1 MFSFVVSILVFSGS
15 KQSVQTS
22 SRMIKDIYVKGN
34 WWGNLYFLEPLHFL
48 TWDNWDLFIEALLS
62 VLVTL
67 LLRVPF
73 SCVGVLSDIHLEV
86 PPLQEVVH
94 PFSVYF
100 LVPGDYSLQ
109 ASSVIIDA
117 TDVLRARAKAESPD
131 EPILCRGSPF
141 HIRVVGTA

>member
-1 MFSFVVSILVFSGS
+1 MLFQTEKTIRRSI
-15 KQSVQTS
+15 THCP
-22 SRMIKDIYVKGN
+22 
-34 WWGNLYFLEPLHFL
+34 LYYSDKF
-48 TWDNWDLFIEALLS
+48 
-62 VLVTL
+62 
-67 LLRVPF
+67 F

-109 ASSVIIDA
+109 ASSVIMDA
-117 TDVLRARAKAESPD
+117 TDVLRARVKAESPD

>member
-1 MFSFVVSILVFSGS
+1 MTLWSFYFELRKLFVEVVFS
-15 KQSVQTS
+15 VHVRYTTLTS
-22 SRMIKDIYVKGN
+22 S
-34 WWGNLYFLEPLHFL
+34 
-48 TWDNWDLFIEALLS
+48 
-62 VLVTL
+62 
-67 LLRVPF
+67 F
-73 SCVGVLSDIHLEV
+73 SCVGVLSDIQLEV

-94 PFSVYF
+94 PFSMYF

-109 ASSVIIDA
+109 AASVIIDA